1 MILSTPERIEEYTQK
16 GWWGTLTI
24 DDYFRQNV
32 ERTPDKVAIVD
43 PLDRTTWCDGEPRRL
58 TYSQLDEEID
68 RLSAIL
74 VKCGV
79 GVDDV
84 VAIQLPNTVELVAA
98 YLAIMRIGAIATPFP
113 VQYRAYEQEELLRFV
128 EAKAM
133 ITSTRLG
140 DRKNAESVLGLQA
153 VLPDLKT
160 ILAWGQNVPQ
170 GVVSLDEWMRLPLDE
185 ELLNQRKESVSITA
199 NDIFTICWTSG
210 TEGKPKGVPRS
221 HNEWFISAFATVDGA
236 QFTDQ
241 DVLLNPFPMVNMA
254 GIGGMMLPWLMSGA
268 TLVQHHPF
276 HLPTFLSQI
285 ALEKVTYTLAPPSI
299 LGLLLQNESYLA
311 QTDIST
317 LRMIGSGSTP
327 LSPWLLE
334 TWKEKHGIDI
344 INYFGSNEGATFIGV
359 PQDIP
364 DPKMRAR
371 YFPRFGVEG
380 FSWSLRPAQ
389 RMYSKLVDMQTGQE
403 VTEPGRPGEMRLKG
417 ASIFSGYWRAE
428 ELTKRAFDE
437 EGYFCTG
444 DVFEIAG
451 DSDGLRYYSL
461 VGRAKD
467 VIIRGGMNISPEELE
482 SLLMS
487 HPKLAEVSVVGY
499 PDDVLGEKVCACVVL
514 RPEQRVTLEE
524 LVDFLRQKEIASFKL
539 PERLVTLDSL
549 PRNPVGKILKQPLRA
564 LLQEQSIDPLTT

>member
-24 DDYFRQNV
+24 EDYFRQNV
-32 ERTPDKVAIVD
+32 DRFPDKTAIVD
-43 PLDRTTWCDGEPRRL
+43 PFNRMDWCDGEARRL
-58 TYSQLDEEID
+58 TYAQLDDEID
-68 RLSAIL
+68 RLSAVL
-74 VKCGV
+74 VKLGL
-79 GVDDV
+79 GADDII
-84 VAIQLPNTVELVAA
+84 AIQLPNTVELVVA
-98 YLAIMRIGAIATPFP
+98 YLAIMRVGAISTPFP

-128 EAKAM
+128 EAKAI

-140 DRKNAESVLGLQA
+140 DRKNAEGLVGLQA
-153 VLPDLKT
+153 DLPDLKNV
-160 ILAWGQNVPQ
+160 LAWGENVPQ
-170 GVVSLDEWMRLPLDE
+170 GAVSLDEQMRMPLDV
-185 ELLNQRKESVSITA
+185 ELLNRQKESVSITA

-241 DVLLNPFPMVNMA
+241 DILLNPFPMVNMA
-254 GIGGMMLPWLMSGA
+254 GIGGMLLPWLMSGA
-268 TLVQHHPF
+268 TLVQHQPF
-276 HLPTFLSQI
+276 HLGTFLSQI
-285 ALEKVTYTLAPPSI
+285 AAEKVTYTLAPPSI
-299 LGLLLQNESYLA
+299 LGMLLQNESILA
-311 QTDIST
+311 QVDIST
-317 LRMIGSGSTP
+317 LRMIGSGSAP

-334 TWKEKHGIDI
+334 TWKNRHGIEI

-364 DPKMRAR
+364 DPQMRAR

-380 FSWSLRPAQ
+380 FTWSLRPAQ
-389 RMYSKLVDMQTGQE
+389 RMYSKLVDLQTGEE

-417 ASIFSGYWRAE
+417 ASIFSGYWKAE
-428 ELTKRAFDE
+428 ELTRRAFDE

-451 DSDGLRYYSL
+451 DKGGLRYYGL

-482 SLLMS
+482 GLLMG
-487 HPKLAEVSVVGY
+487 HPKVAEVSVVGY
-499 PDDVLGEKVCACVVL
+499 PDERLGEKVCACVVA
-514 RPEQRVTLEE
+514 RPNQTVTLAE
-524 LVDFLRQKEIASFKL
+524 LVDFLRVKEIASFKL
-539 PERLVTLDSL
+539 PERVVLLESL
-549 PRNPVGKILKQPLRA
+549 PRNPVGKILKQALRT
-564 LLQEQSIDPLTT
+564 LLQEEKVDRQTT